1 MDKEEKSLVLRKLID
16 VSNEISEISEFK
28 CVIRKQCSDLS
39 RRLRLLTPLFE
50 ELGETEERVSE
61 EAGRALA
68 NLKDALEKAKNL
80 LQFGSRGSKIYM
92 ARHFFFFLFSLPLAL
107 AVSTIYFSNYLLG
120 W

>member
-16 VSNEISEISEFK
+16 VANEISEISEFK
-28 CVIRKQCSDLS
+28 CVIRKQCSDLG

-61 EAGRALA
+61 EAVRALA
-68 NLKDALEKAKNL
+68 ILKDALEKAKDL

-92 ARHFFFFLFSLPLAL
+92 ARNFSFFFFSLSLSLSQLA
-107 AVSTIYFSNYLLG
+107 T
-120 W
+120 